1 MLGIRVS
8 LNNVDY
14 FNLLIFNKSII
25 TGFGELYINKVCYF
39 GITISTSFY
48 MSKLISVKIDEKV
61 LEGIDEMVKNL
72 NISRN
77 KFVNEAIL
85 EYTKMKKRAALEEQ
99 IRIASFMVRE
109 SGMEVLKEFEALDDD
124 YESI

>member
-77 KFVNEAIL
+77 KFVNEAIV
-85 EYTKMKKRAALEEQ
+85 EYTKMQKRAALEEQ

>member
-1 MLGIRVS
+1 
-8 LNNVDY
+8 
-14 FNLLIFNKSII
+14 
-25 TGFGELYINKVCYF
+25 
-39 GITISTSFY
+39 

-77 KFVNEAIL
+77 KFVNEAIV
-85 EYTKMKKRAALEEQ
+85 EYTKMQKRAALEEQ